1 MLKEFL
7 KKYCGVM
14 LFYIAVVGVAYI
26 LCTDT
31 KITNG
36 GNNNNNISMSVSVNN

>member
-1 MLKEFL
+1 MLKKFL
-7 KKYCGVM
+7 KKYVGVM

-31 KITNG
+31 VVTNG
-36 GNNNNNISMSVSVNN
+36 GNNNINMSVGVNN

>member
-1 MLKEFL
+1 MLKDFL
-7 KKYCGVM
+7 KKYSGVV

-31 KITNG
+31 KITSAR
-36 GNNNNNISMSVSVNN
+36 NNNNISMSMSVNN

>member
-7 KKYCGVM
+7 KKYSGVV

-31 KITNG
+31 KVATSR
-36 GNNNNNISMSVSVNN
+36 NNNNVSISMSVNN